1 MSVGELAVG
10 AESNLDV
17 VSVSGMGGVCLGGE
31 LVAMSE
37 DEVKSLAG
45 KLSQD
50 ERSAMEIA
58 SIGSSIVEDVGYLRE
73 YFSPVAISNLYTM
86 TATGM
91 VRPEMSLP
99 ERVGIPSEEVR
110 LLRARLILEE
120 AIETIRGLGF
130 TIETVSADIKR
141 IESLDDVYFE
151 LDQEP
156 VLEQIIDGCNDLIYV
171 AVGTMLACG
180 VADVA
185 HDREVCRAND
195 EKFPGGVAEVNKYG
209 KFQKPFGWRGPDHF
223 RIFDEVDSRINV
235 RLAGERVMEVRRK
248 KRLLDEKVKAA
259 VNAAATGAAMEAAV
273 GCDGDGDGG
282 GCCGGKCGG

>member
-17 VSVSGMGGVCLGGE
+17 VSVSGIGGVCIGGE
-31 LVAMSE
+31 LVAMSSA
-37 DEVKSLAG
+37 DVKNLMG
-45 KLSQD
+45 NLSQD
-50 ERSAMEIA
+50 EHSAMEIA

-86 TATGM
+86 TATGQ
-91 VRPEMSLP
+91 VKPEAALP
-99 ERVGIPSEEVR
+99 ESVSIPSEEVR

-130 TIETVSADIKR
+130 DVCPKDSVLRSPIQDV
-141 IESLDDVYFE
+141 DDVLFE
-151 LDQEP
+151 RNYEP

-195 EKFPGGVAEVNKYG
+195 EKFPGGVATVNEYG
-209 KFQKPFGWRGPDHF
+209 KFQKPPGWRGPDHF
-223 RIFDEVDSRINV
+223 KIFDEVDSRINV
-235 RLAGERVMEVRRK
+235 RLAGERVVEVRRK

-259 VNAAATGAAMEAAV
+259 IGVADDAASR
-273 GCDGDGDGG
+273 DGGECGDGG
-282 GCCGGKCGG
+282 ECCGGKCGG

>member
-31 LVAMSE
+31 LVAMPE
-37 DEVKSLAG
+37 DEVKSLTG

-50 ERSAMEIA
+50 EQSAIEIN
-58 SIGSSIVEDVGYLRE
+58 SIGSSIVEDIGYLRE

-86 TATGM
+86 TATGQ
-91 VRPEMSLP
+91 VKPESALP
-99 ERVGIPSEEVR
+99 ESVSIPSEEVR

-130 TIETVSADIKR
+130 TIETVNSTVQR

-195 EKFPGGVAEVNKYG
+195 AKFPGGVATVNEYG
-209 KFQKPFGWRGPDHF
+209 KFQKPPGWCGPDHF
-223 RIFDEVDSRINV
+223 KIFDEVDSRINV

-259 VNAAATGAAMEAAV
+259 VNAAA
-273 GCDGDGDGG
+273 GCDGDGG
-282 GCCGGKCGG
+282 GCCGGKCSG